1 MYTSTATLSLCI
13 YSYACVL
20 GKSINVCLLRDSY
33 AHFQD
38 ILLHFLFN
46 LHWFGAT
53 IGFLVSGAVI
63 WPLFERDS
71 ANAELGVT
79 VDWNTIESASV
90 ATGVS

>member
-1 MYTSTATLSLCI
+1 MYVYLVMHITNV
-13 YSYACVL
+13 YSPA
-20 GKSINVCLLRDSY
+20 R
-33 AHFQD
+33 FQD

-46 LHWFGAT
+46 LHWFGAM

-63 WPLFERDS
+63 WPDFERDS

-90 ATGVS
+90 ATGVSWLDPCM